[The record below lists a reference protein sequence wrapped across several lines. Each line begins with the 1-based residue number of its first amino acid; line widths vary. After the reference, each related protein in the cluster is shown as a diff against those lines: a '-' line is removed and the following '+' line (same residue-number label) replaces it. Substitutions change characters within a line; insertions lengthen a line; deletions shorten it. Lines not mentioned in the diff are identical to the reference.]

1 MKSKSRIIILG
12 IIGRTPVAGVA
23 WQALHYIEGIRRLGH
38 DVYYLEDTQT
48 WPYNPETETSDSAY
62 TVNYIEQLM
71 TWCGLGDRW
80 AYCDVS
86 QGGGVQGLSEFQ
98 LANLLQKA
106 DAIVNLTGS
115 SELRE
120 AHLKVPIR
128 VYLETDPGVP
138 QIEVSQG
145 KRYTIDFL
153 SAHTHHFT
161 FAENYGH
168 EGSLLPV
175 GPFRYH
181 PTRQPVVLHW
191 WRSADVKDP
200 TSFTTIATWKQ
211 SNDISWKGER
221 YTWSKDRQ
229 FMEFIDL
236 PKRSGQ
242 AFEMALACS
251 DAKSIARLQSH
262 GWKICDALPMSKDI
276 FPYRSFI
283 AGSRGE
289 FTVSKDQYVRLRTGW
304 FSDRSACYLAAG
316 RPVITH
322 DTGFGKNIPTGAGLF
337 GFNTMEEIVGALEA
351 INSDYDKHCQAARAI
366 AEEYFRAETVTA
378 KLLEDCGI

>member
-1 MKSKSRIIILG
+1 
-12 IIGRTPVAGVA
+12 
-23 WQALHYIEGIRRLGH
+23 
-38 DVYYLEDTQT
+38 
-48 WPYNPETETSDSAY
+48 
-62 TVNYIEQLM
+62 
-71 TWCGLGDRW
+71 
-80 AYCDVS
+80 
-86 QGGGVQGLSEFQ
+86 
-98 LANLLQKA
+98 
-106 DAIVNLTGS
+106 
-115 SELRE
+115 
-120 AHLKVPIR
+120 
-128 VYLETDPGVP
+128 
-138 QIEVSQG
+138 
-145 KRYTIDFL
+145 
-153 SAHTHHFT
+153 
-161 FAENYGH
+161 
-168 EGSLLPV
+168 
-175 GPFRYH
+175 
-181 PTRQPVVLHW
+181 
-191 WRSADVKDP
+191 
-200 TSFTTIATWKQ
+200 
-211 SNDISWKGER
+211 
-221 YTWSKDRQ
+221 
-229 FMEFIDL
+229 MEFIDL